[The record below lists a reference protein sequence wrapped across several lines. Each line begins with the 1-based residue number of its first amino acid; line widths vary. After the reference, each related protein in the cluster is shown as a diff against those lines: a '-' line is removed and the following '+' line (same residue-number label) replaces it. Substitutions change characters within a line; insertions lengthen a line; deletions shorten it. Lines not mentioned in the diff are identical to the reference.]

1 MRKCA
6 RAKDTTRRSS
16 DNALVPVTYDLY
28 DVCDVRLA
36 GHMNTPFNRITLI
49 VLDGAGIGAM
59 PDASEWGD
67 SGADTLGHICESR
80 QLRLP
85 NLQSLGLGNIR
96 PLAGLPPLENVRGCY
111 GKCALRSNGKDTT
124 TGHWEMAGIILERA
138 FPTYPNG
145 FPQSVIDQFVARSH
159 VPGILGNI
167 PASGTEIIKQLGD
180 EHVKTSKPI
189 VYTSADSVFQIAA
202 HEEIIPLERLYE
214 ICEIARDLLRGEHEV
229 GRVIARPFLGKPGSF
244 FRTENRHDYA
254 VPPPRE
260 NLLPVLSANGLD
272 VVAIGKIASIYDSTG
287 VTQDI
292 SAKNNEQSINQ
303 TIRALEQQTRGLVF
317 SNLVDFDM
325 LYGHRRDTEGY
336 ARALEHFDSRWPEI
350 ETVMRN
356 DDLVIITADHG
367 NDPTYPGTDHTREY
381 APLLVFGKVAKAG
394 INLGSRRSLADIGK
408 TIAEN
413 FGLSL
418 DSGESFL
425 DEIVLV

>member
-1 MRKCA
+1 MER
-6 RAKDTTRRSS
+6 
-16 DNALVPVTYDLY
+16 NP
-28 DVCDVRLA
+28 
-36 GHMNTPFNRITLI
+36 PFNRITLI

-59 PDASEWGD
+59 PDAPEWGD
-67 SGADTLGHICESR
+67 AGSDTFGHICESR
-80 QLRLP
+80 EVRLP

-96 PLAGLPPLENVRGCY
+96 PLAGIEAIENPRGDY

-145 FPQSVIDQFVARSH
+145 FPQSIIDQFIARTH

-167 PASGTEIIKQLGD
+167 PASGTEIIKDLGE
-180 EHVKTSKPI
+180 EHVKSGKPI

-202 HEEIIPLERLYE
+202 HEEVIPLDRLYE
-214 ICEIARDLLRGEHEV
+214 ICEAARDILRGEHEV
-229 GRVIARPFLGKPGSF
+229 GRVIARPFLGRPGAF
-244 FRTENRHDYA
+244 YRTENRHDYA

-260 NLLPVLSANGLD
+260 NLLPLLQEHGLD
-272 VVAIGKIASIYDSTG
+272 VVCIGKIASIYDSTG
-287 VTQDI
+287 VTQDLT
-292 SAKNNEQSINQ
+292 AKNNEQSIDQ
-303 TIRALEQQTRGLVF
+303 TIRALRDNTRGLIF

-350 ETVMRN
+350 EAAMN
-356 DDLVIITADHG
+356 DGDLVIITADHG

-381 APLLVFGKVAKAG
+381 APLIVFGKTAQGNV
-394 INLGSRRSLADIGK
+394 NLGTRSSLSDIGK

-413 FGLSL
+413 FGLNL
-418 DSGESFL
+418 HAGESFL
-425 DEIVLV
+425 DEIMPAVLS